1 MLKYSRILKF
11 SSIDKWLQERTDEV
25 MRKSEINSGMRRIR
39 IEGDR
44 GLPLMDALLTVYAQ
58 DKDFAEVLSR
68 RLEIIPRDGAPLN
81 IYDREFP
88 RERTR
93 FTEYHA
99 GIAVIRDKALLSQA
113 MAKLARYEDLEE

>member
-1 MLKYSRILKF
+1 
-11 SSIDKWLQERTDEV
+11 

-58 DKDFAEVLSR
+58 DKDFSEVLSR

-81 IYDREFP
+81 IYEREYP

-113 MAKLARYEDLEE
+113 MAKLARYEDLEEK